1 MSDGPPDDSPGS
13 VGARAPDDREV
24 VQLCVDRMAELVGR
38 GRALEFARSADGI
51 VLSDEGE
58 IERLTVDGPTALGRL
73 VVAFEPVGGDLVST
87 LLAGVIASEF
97 DVRHVDLPDRL
108 AVEIERA
115 V

>member
-1 MSDGPPDDSPGS
+1 VTLKACPSSAAFGPN
-13 VGARAPDDREV
+13 V
-24 VQLCVDRMAELVGR
+24 
-38 GRALEFARSADGI
+38 ARSADGI

>member
-1 MSDGPPDDSPGS
+1 MPDGSPDDGSPD
-13 VGARAPDDREV
+13 RTPDDREV
-24 VQLCVDRMAELVGR
+24 VQLCVDRMVELVGR
-38 GRALEFARSADGI
+38 ERAVELARSADG
-51 VLSDEGE
+51 LELTDEGE
-58 IERLTVDGPTALGRL
+58 LESVTVDGPTALDRL

-97 DVRHVDLPDRL
+97 DVRRVDLPDRL